1 MLPYFPRPLATV
13 APRDLLLWDFLQ
25 LSPSDSVLEIGV
37 GTGSSIIRLAP
48 RVREM
53 HGADVAVGCVQR
65 LSAALGHLNG
75 RVPNAKVFVQDFCDD
90 MLPPPLRERYDVIF
104 SCDTVEH
111 VSRPARFFRNVYQA
125 LKPGGRAL
133 ITFPNEAPARAHGI
147 TWFERREALEHAI
160 ASAGFEPARIDLAEV
175 RMASAAST
183 VMGIAWK
190 LPRKVCKLLMQ
201 LARKPPVPQVFD
213 DTDFFNLS
221 SRFEAIA
228 PAINLYSW
236 AVMRVMSSTGAVY
249 RTEPLPV
256 EIWDRQILL
265 RVSRSR

>member
-13 APRDLLLWDFLQ
+13 APRDLLLWDFLH
-25 LSPSDSVLEIGV
+25 LSSSDSVLEIGV

-53 HGADVAVGCVQR
+53 HGADVAAGSVHR

-90 MLPPPLRERYDVIF
+90 ALPSALRDRYDVIF

-147 TWFERREALEHAI
+147 TWFDRRDALEHVI
-160 ASAGFEPARIDLAEV
+160 ATAGFEANHIDLAQV
-175 RMASAAST
+175 RMAPAAST
-183 VMGIAWK
+183 IMAVAWG
-190 LPRKVCKLLMQ
+190 LPRKACKLL
-201 LARKPPVPQVFD
+201 LKLTRRPPVPQVFD
-213 DTDFFNLS
+213 DTDFFSLS
-221 SRFEAIA
+221 ARLEPIA

-236 AVMRVMSSTGAVY
+236 VVMRLMAAVGAVY
-249 RTEPLPV
+249 RIEPLPGD
-256 EIWDRQILL
+256 IWDRQILV
-265 RVSRSR
+265 RVSRSG